1 LGRLRAF
8 REGGAEVKI
17 PLETADRKSGA
28 LRSFQYCRKRQPL
41 DGEPVPTKS
50 IVTGSLRYIVTVQVA
65 VEVLIVAVP
74 RPVEPTV

>member
-1 LGRLRAF
+1 
-8 REGGAEVKI
+8 
-17 PLETADRKSGA
+17 
-28 LRSFQYCRKRQPL
+28 L

-50 IVTGSLRYIVTVQVA
+50 IVAGSLRYIVTVQVA